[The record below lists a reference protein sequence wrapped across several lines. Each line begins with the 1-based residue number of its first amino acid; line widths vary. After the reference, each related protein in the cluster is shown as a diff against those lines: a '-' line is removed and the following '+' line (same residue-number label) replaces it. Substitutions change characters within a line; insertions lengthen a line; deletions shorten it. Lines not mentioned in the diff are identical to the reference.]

1 MIRLQNLTLQR
12 GPQRL
17 LEDAEL
23 TLHAGHKAG
32 LIGAN
37 GAGKS
42 SLFALLR
49 GELHPDSGDCFLP
62 ADWRIA
68 HMRQEVDTLERL
80 AVDYVL
86 DGDLRLRQ
94 VQSDLAAAEAAH
106 DGAAQARLHSELD
119 SADGYTADA
128 RARKLLAGLGFTNE
142 QMDRQVGDFSGG
154 WRMRLNLAQALMCPS
169 DLLLLDE
176 PTNHLDLDAIIWLE
190 DWLKSYPGTL
200 LLISHDRDFLDA
212 VVDHVA
218 HVDQRK
224 LTLYRG
230 GYSAFERARAERLA
244 QQQQAYEKQQAQR
257 AHMESYIARFKAQAT
272 KARQAQSRIKAL
284 ERMEELSAA
293 HVDSPFD
300 FVFRE
305 STKIS
310 SPLIDLSDARLGYG
324 DKTILEKVKLQL
336 TPGARIGLLG
346 PNGAGKSTLIKN
358 LAGELEPLAGRL
370 TRGENT
376 VVGYFA
382 QHQLD
387 SLDSKASPLLHLQ
400 RLAPGEREQTLRD
413 FLGGFDFRGA
423 RIDEPVLN
431 FSGGEKAR
439 LALALIA
446 WERPNL
452 LLLDEPT
459 NHLDLEMRLALTMAL
474 QEFSGAVLVV
484 SHDRHLLKS
493 TTDNFYLV
501 ADGKVEEFDGDL
513 EDYARWLVEYRQ
525 RNAPVSN
532 TPVNPD
538 KTDKKAQRQ
547 AAAALRQQLAPH
559 KREADK
565 LEAELGKLHEK
576 LAKVDASLGDSDIY
590 EPARKNELRDLLA
603 EQAKLKVREAELE
616 EAWMEALETLE
627 SMQASSSSASRTFNL
642 ICSPNR
648 PS

>member
-42 SLFALLR
+42 SLFALIR

-68 HMRQEVDTLERL
+68 HMRQEIETLERL

-86 DGDLRLRQ
+86 DGDLRLRE
-94 VQSDLAAAEAAH
+94 VQRDLAAAEAAH

-142 QMDRQVGDFSGG
+142 QMDRPVGDFSGG

-190 DWLKSYPGTL
+190 EWLKSYPGTL

-224 LTLYRG
+224 ITLYRG

-305 STKIS
+305 SQKIS

-324 DKTILEKVKLQL
+324 DKAVLEKVKLQL
-336 TPGARIGLLG
+336 IPGARIGLLG

-358 LAGELEPLAGRL
+358 LAGELEPLSGRL

-387 SLDSKASPLLHLQ
+387 SLDAKASPLLHLQ
-400 RLAPGEREQTLRD
+400 RLAPTEREQTLRD

-446 WERPNL
+446 WDRPNL

-513 EDYARWLVEYRQ
+513 EDYARWLVDYRQ
-525 RNAPVSN
+525 RNAPVNN

-576 LAKVDASLGDSDIY
+576 LAKIDASLGDSDIY
-590 EPARKNELRDLLA
+590 EPARKNDLRDLLA
-603 EQAKLKVREAELE
+603 EQARLKVREAELE
-616 EAWMEALETLE
+616 ESWMEALELLE
-627 SMQASSSSASRTFNL
+627 SMQAELEALS
-642 ICSPNR
+642 
-648 PS
+648 

>member
-49 GELHPDSGDCFLP
+49 GELHPDSGDCLLP

-94 VQSDLAAAEAAH
+94 VQRDLAAAEAAH
-106 DGAAQARLHSELD
+106 DGAAQARLHAELD

-324 DKTILEKVKLQL
+324 DKTVLEKVKLQL

-358 LAGELEPLAGRL
+358 LSGELEPLAGRL

-387 SLDSKASPLLHLQ
+387 SLDAKASPLLHLQ
-400 RLAPGEREQTLRD
+400 RLAPNEREQTLRD

-446 WERPNL
+446 WGRPNL

-493 TTDNFYLV
+493 TTDNFFLV

-513 EDYARWLVEYRQ
+513 EDYARWLVDYRQ
-525 RNAPVSN
+525 RNAPVST

-565 LEAELGKLHEK
+565 LEVELGKLHEK
-576 LAKVDASLGDSDIY
+576 LQKIETSLGDSGLY
-590 EPARKNELRDLLA
+590 EAARKDELRDLLA
-603 EQAKLKVREAELE
+603 EQARLKVREAELE
-616 EAWMEALETLE
+616 EAWMQALELLENLQAELEAL
-627 SMQASSSSASRTFNL
+627 S
-642 ICSPNR
+642 
-648 PS
+648 

>member
-42 SLFALLR
+42 SLFALIR

-68 HMRQEVDTLERL
+68 HMRQEIETLERL

-86 DGDLRLRQ
+86 DGDLRLRE
-94 VQSDLAAAEAAH
+94 VQRDLAAAEASH
-106 DGAAQARLHSELD
+106 DGAAQARLHAELD

-142 QMDRQVGDFSGG
+142 QMDRPVGDFSGG

-190 DWLKSYPGTL
+190 EWLKSYPGTL

-224 LTLYRG
+224 ITLYRG

-305 STKIS
+305 SQKIS

-324 DKTILEKVKLQL
+324 DKAVLEKVKLQL

-358 LAGELEPLAGRL
+358 LAGELSPLAGRL

-400 RLAPGEREQTLRD
+400 RLAPTEREQTLRD

-446 WERPNL
+446 WDRPNL

-513 EDYARWLVEYRQ
+513 EDYARWLVDYRQ

-565 LEAELGKLHEK
+565 LETELGKLHEK
-576 LAKVDASLGDSDIY
+576 LAKIDTSLGDSDIY
-590 EPARKNELRDLLA
+590 ELARKNDLRDLLA

-616 EAWMEALETLE
+616 EAWMEALELLE
-627 SMQASSSSASRTFNL
+627 SMQAELEALS
-642 ICSPNR
+642 
-648 PS
+648 

>member
-23 TLHAGHKAG
+23 TLHAGQKAG

-62 ADWRIA
+62 VDWRIA

-86 DGDLRLRQ
+86 DGDVRLRQ
-94 VQSDLAAAEAAH
+94 VQRDLAVAEAAH
-106 DGAAQARLHSELD
+106 DGAALARLHSELD

-200 LLISHDRDFLDA
+200 LLISHDRDFLDE

-224 LTLYRG
+224 LVLYRG

-300 FVFRE
+300 FTFRE
-305 STKIS
+305 SHKIS
-310 SPLIDLSDARLGYG
+310 SPLLDLSDARLGYG
-324 DKTILEKVKLQL
+324 EKTVLEKVKLQL

-358 LAGELEPLAGRL
+358 LAGDLSPLSGRL

-387 SLDSKASPLLHLQ
+387 SLDAKASPLLHLQ
-400 RLAPGEREQTLRD
+400 RLAPTEREQTLRD

-423 RIDEPVLN
+423 RLDEPVLN

-493 TTDNFYLV
+493 TTDNFFLV

-513 EDYARWLVEYRQ
+513 DDYARWLVEYRQ
-525 RNAPVSN
+525 RNAPVSS

-565 LEAELGKLHEK
+565 LEAELGKLHER
-576 LAKVDASLGDSDIY
+576 LAKIETSLGDSAIY
-590 EPARKNELRDLLA
+590 EAARKDELRDLLA
-603 EQAKLKVREAELE
+603 EQAKLKGRESELE
-616 EAWMEALETLE
+616 EAWMAALELLEGMQAELEAL
-627 SMQASSSSASRTFNL
+627 S
-642 ICSPNR
+642 
-648 PS
+648 

>member
-1 MIRLQNLTLQR
+1 MIRLTNLTLQR

-17 LEDAEL
+17 LDGAEM

-49 GELHPDSGDCFLP
+49 GELSPDGGDCRLP

-68 HMRQEVDTLERL
+68 HMRQEVDTLDRL

-86 DGDLRLRQ
+86 DGDHRLRQ
-94 VQSDLAAAEAAH
+94 VQAALEVAEQAQ
-106 DGAAQARLHSELD
+106 DGSALARLHSELE

-128 RARKLLAGLGFTNE
+128 RARKLLAGLGFSNE
-142 QMDRQVGDFSGG
+142 QMERRVGDFSGG

-176 PTNHLDLDAIIWLE
+176 PTNHLDLDAILWLE
-190 DWLKSYPGTL
+190 DWLKGYPGTL

-212 VVDHVA
+212 VVDHVV
-218 HVDQRK
+218 HVEQCK
-224 LTLYRG
+224 LNLYRG
-230 GYSAFERARAERLA
+230 GYSAFERTRAERLA
-244 QQQQAYEKQQAQR
+244 QQQQAFEKQQARR
-257 AHMESYIARFKAQAT
+257 AHMEKYIARFRAQAT

-300 FVFRE
+300 FSFRE
-305 STKIS
+305 SEKIS
-310 SPLIDLSDARLGYG
+310 SPLLDLSEGQLGYS
-324 DKTILEKVKLQL
+324 DKVILEKVKLQL
-336 TPGARIGLLG
+336 VPGARIGLLG

-358 LAGELEPLAGRL
+358 LVGELTPLGGRL
-370 TRGENT
+370 VRGENLA
-376 VVGYFA
+376 VGYFA

-387 SLDSKASPLLHLQ
+387 SLDDKASPLLHLQ

-413 FLGGFDFRGA
+413 FLGGFDFHGNRV
-423 RIDEPVLN
+423 DEPVVN

-474 QEFSGAVLVV
+474 QEFAGAVVVV

-493 TTDNFYLV
+493 TTDDFLLV
-501 ADGKVEEFDGDL
+501 AEGKVQAFDGDL
-513 EDYARWLVEYRQ
+513 DDYSRWLVDYRQ
-525 RNAPVSN
+525 RHAPVS
-532 TPVNPD
+532 TTAGNPD

-547 AAAALRQQLAPH
+547 AAATLRQQLAPH
-559 KREADK
+559 KRAAEK
-565 LEAELGKLHEK
+565 LENELGQVHGQ
-576 LAKVDASLGDSDIY
+576 LAEIETALGDSGLYD
-590 EPARKNELRDLLA
+590 ASRKEQLRELLA
-603 EQAKLKVREAELE
+603 RQGTLKQREGELE

-627 SMQASSSSASRTFNL
+627 TLQAELEALS
-642 ICSPNR
+642 
-648 PS
+648 

>member
-12 GPQRL
+12 GPLRL
-17 LEDAEL
+17 LDGAEL

-49 GELHPDSGDCFLP
+49 GELGPDGGDCNLP
-62 ADWRIA
+62 PDWRIA
-68 HMRQEVDTLERL
+68 HMQQEVDDLERL

-86 DGDLRLRQ
+86 DGDIHLRQ
-94 VQSDLAAAEAAH
+94 VQRDLLAAETAH
-106 DGAAQARLHSELD
+106 DGTAIARLHSELD
-119 SADGYTADA
+119 NADGYTADA
-128 RARKLLAGLGFTNE
+128 RARKLLAGLGFMSE
-142 QMDRQVGDFSGG
+142 QMDKRVGDFSGG

-176 PTNHLDLDAIIWLE
+176 PTNHLDLDAILWLE
-190 DWLKSYPGTL
+190 EWLKSYPGTL

-218 HVDQRK
+218 HIEQQK
-224 LTLYRG
+224 ITLYRG

-257 AHMESYIARFKAQAT
+257 EHMEKYIVRFKAQAT

-284 ERMEELSAA
+284 ERLEELAPA

-305 STKIS
+305 ADKIS
-310 SPLIDLSDARLGYG
+310 STLLDLSDAQLGYG
-324 DKTILEKVKLQL
+324 DRAVLQQVKLQL

-346 PNGAGKSTLIKN
+346 PNGAGKSTLIKT
-358 LAGELEPLAGRL
+358 LSGELAPLSGRI
-370 TRGENT
+370 TRGENLSI
-376 VVGYFA
+376 GYFA

-387 SLDSKASPLLHLQ
+387 SLDAKASPLLHLQ
-400 RLAPGEREQTLRD
+400 RIAPSEREQTLRD
-413 FLGGFDFRGA
+413 FLGGFDFRGP
-423 RIDEPVLN
+423 RCDEAVQN

-446 WERPNL
+446 WQKPNL

-474 QEFSGAVLVV
+474 QEFAGAVLVV

-493 TTDNFYLV
+493 TTDEFLLV
-501 ADGKVEEFDGDL
+501 ADGRIQPFDGDL
-513 EDYARWLVEYRQ
+513 DDYARWLVDFRARQ
-525 RNAPVSN
+525 LPQTVAAPVG
-532 TPVNPD
+532 D
-538 KTDKKAQRQ
+538 KTDKRAQRQ

-559 KREADK
+559 KREAEK
-565 LEAELGKLHEK
+565 LEKELGKLQEK
-576 LAKVDASLGDSDIY
+576 LTAVEDKLGDSGLY
-590 EPARKNELRDLLA
+590 EAARKDELRGLLA
-603 EQAKLKVREAELE
+603 EQAALKVREAELE
-616 EAWMEALETLE
+616 ETWLEALEILE
-627 SMQASSSSASRTFNL
+627 ALQQQLEESE
-642 ICSPNR
+642 
-648 PS
+648 

>member
-1 MIRLQNLTLQR
+1 MIRLLNLTLQR

-17 LEDAEL
+17 LEDAEM
-23 TLHAGHKAG
+23 TLHPGHKAG

-42 SLFALLR
+42 SLFALFR
-49 GELHPDSGDCFLP
+49 GELSADAGDCLIP
-62 ADWRIA
+62 ADWRVA
-68 HMRQEVDTLERL
+68 HMRQEIDAVERQ

-86 DGDLRLRQ
+86 DGDLHLRR
-94 VQSDLAAAEAAH
+94 VQADLAVAEAAH
-106 DGAAQARLHSELD
+106 DGAAVARLHTELD
-119 SADGYTADA
+119 TLDGYSADA
-128 RARKLLAGLGFTNE
+128 RARKLLAGLGFDSA
-142 QMDRQVGDFSGG
+142 QMDRRVGDFSGG

-176 PTNHLDLDAIIWLE
+176 PTNHLDLDAILWLE
-190 DWLKSYPGTL
+190 SWLKGYPGTL

-218 HVDQRK
+218 HLDQQK

-230 GYSAFERARAERLA
+230 GYSAFERTRAERLS
-244 QQQQAYEKQQAQR
+244 QQQQAYEKQQVQR
-257 AHMESYIARFKAQAT
+257 AHMEKYIARFKAQAT

-300 FVFRE
+300 FSFRE
-305 STKIS
+305 ADKIS
-310 SPLIDLSDARLGYG
+310 SPLLDLSEGRLGYG
-324 DKTILEKVKLQL
+324 DKVVLEKVKLNL
-336 TPGARIGLLG
+336 APGARIGLLG

-358 LAGELEPLAGRL
+358 LSNDLQPISGRL
-370 TRGENT
+370 QRGDNL

-387 SLDSKASPLLHLQ
+387 ALDDKASPLLHFQ

-413 FLGGFDFRGA
+413 FLGGFDFRGP
-423 RIDEPVLN
+423 RCDEPVLN

-446 WERPNL
+446 WGKPNL

-474 QEFSGAVLVV
+474 QEFSGAVVVV

-493 TTDNFYLV
+493 TTDEFLLV
-501 ADGKVEEFDGDL
+501 ADGQVQPFDGDL
-513 EDYARWLVEYRQ
+513 EDYARWLVDYRTRQ
-525 RNAPVSN
+525 APSSSGEIA
-532 TPVNPD
+532 PD
-538 KTDKKAQRQ
+538 KADKRVQRQ

-559 KREADK
+559 KRDADK
-565 LEAELGKLHEK
+565 LEKELEQLHVK
-576 LAKVDASLGDSDIY
+576 LAAVEARLGDGDIY
-590 EPARKNELRDLLA
+590 ETTQKDQLREALS
-603 EQAKLKVREAELE
+603 EQATLKIREADLE
-616 EAWMEALETLE
+616 ERWMLALETLE
-627 SMQASSSSASRTFNL
+627 ALQAELEAAS
-642 ICSPNR
+642 
-648 PS
+648 

>member
-17 LEDAEL
+17 LEDAEM
-23 TLHAGHKAG
+23 TLHPGHKAG

-42 SLFALLR
+42 SLFALFR
-49 GELHPDSGDCFLP
+49 GELSADAGDCLIP
-62 ADWRIA
+62 ADWRVA
-68 HMRQEVDTLERL
+68 HMRQEIDAVERQ

-86 DGDLRLRQ
+86 DGDVKLRR
-94 VQSDLAAAEAAH
+94 VQAELAVAEAAH
-106 DGAAQARLHSELD
+106 DGAAVARLHTELD
-119 SADGYTADA
+119 TLDGYSADA
-128 RARKLLAGLGFTNE
+128 RARKLLAGLGFDSA
-142 QMDRQVGDFSGG
+142 QMDRRVGDFSGG

-176 PTNHLDLDAIIWLE
+176 PTNHLDLDAILWLE
-190 DWLKSYPGTL
+190 GWLKGYPGTL

-218 HVDQRK
+218 HLDQQK

-230 GYSAFERARAERLA
+230 GYSAFERTRAERLA

-257 AHMESYIARFKAQAT
+257 AHMEKYIARFKAQAT

-300 FVFRE
+300 FSFRE
-305 STKIS
+305 ADKIS
-310 SPLIDLSDARLGYG
+310 SPLLSLSEGRLGYG
-324 DKTILEKVKLQL
+324 DKVVLEKVKLSL
-336 TPGARIGLLG
+336 APGARIGLLG

-358 LAGELEPLAGRL
+358 LSNELQPISGHLQ
-370 TRGENT
+370 RGENL

-387 SLDSKASPLLHLQ
+387 ALDDKASPLLHFQ
-400 RLAPGEREQTLRD
+400 RLAPTEREQTLRD
-413 FLGGFDFRGA
+413 FLGGFDFRGP
-423 RIDEPVLN
+423 RCDEPVVN

-446 WERPNL
+446 WGKPNL

-474 QEFSGAVLVV
+474 QEFSGAVVVV

-493 TTDNFYLV
+493 TTDEFLLV
-501 ADGKVEEFDGDL
+501 ADGQVQPFDGDL
-513 EDYARWLVEYRQ
+513 EDYARWLVDYRVRQ
-525 RNAPVSN
+525 APASSSES
-532 TPVNPD
+532 NPD
-538 KTDKKAQRQ
+538 KTDKRVQRQ

-565 LEAELGKLHEK
+565 LEKELGQLHEK
-576 LAKVDASLGDSDIY
+576 LAAVEARLGESDIY
-590 EPARKNELRDLLA
+590 EAARKDELRDALA
-603 EQAKLKVREAELE
+603 EQAKLKSREADLE
-616 EAWMEALETLE
+616 ERWLLALETLE
-627 SMQASSSSASRTFNL
+627 ALQAELEAAS
-642 ICSPNR
+642 
-648 PS
+648 

>member
-1 MIRLQNLTLQR
+1 MIRIQSLTLQR

-23 TLHAGHKAG
+23 TLHAGQKAG

-42 SLFALLR
+42 SLFALLL
-49 GELHPDSGDCFLP
+49 GELTPDSGDCLLP

-68 HMRQEVDTLERL
+68 HMRQEIDTLDRQ

-86 DGDLRLRQ
+86 DGDIRLRQ
-94 VQSDLAAAEAAH
+94 VQRDLALAEENQ
-106 DGAAQARLHSELD
+106 DGAAQARMHSELD

-142 QMDRQVGDFSGG
+142 QMERPVSDFSGG

-176 PTNHLDLDAIIWLE
+176 PTNHLDLDAILWLE

-218 HVDQRK
+218 HVEQK
-224 LTLYRG
+224 KITLYRG

-244 QQQQAYEKQQAQR
+244 QQQQAYDKQQAQR
-257 AHMESYIARFKAQAT
+257 AHMEKFIARFKAQAT
-272 KARQAQSRIKAL
+272 KAKQAQSRIKAL

-300 FVFRE
+300 FTFRE
-305 STKIS
+305 SSKIS
-310 SPLIDLSDARLGYG
+310 SPLLDLSDARLGYG
-324 DKTILEKVKLQL
+324 DVTILQKVKLQL

-358 LAGELEPLAGRL
+358 LAGELEPLSGRMV
-370 TRGENT
+370 RGENT

-400 RLAPGEREQTLRD
+400 RIAPTEREQTLRD

-423 RIDEPVLN
+423 RLDEPVLN

-446 WERPNL
+446 WDKPNL

-493 TTDNFYLV
+493 TTDDFLLV
-501 ADGKVEEFDGDL
+501 ADGVVQEFDGDL
-513 EDYARWLVEYRQ
+513 DDYARWLVDYRL
-525 RNAPVSN
+525 RNAPTSN
-532 TPVNPD
+532 TPVNVD

-547 AAAALRQQLAPH
+547 QAAALRQQLAPH

-565 LEAELGKLHEK
+565 LEKDLGALHEK
-576 LAKVDASLGDSDIY
+576 LSKIETVLGDSAIY
-590 EPARKNELRDLLA
+590 EAPSKDKLRDTLA
-603 EQAKLKVREAELE
+603 EQARLKVREGELE
-616 EAWMEALETLE
+616 DAWMTALELLE
-627 SMQASSSSASRTFNL
+627 SMQAELEALS
-642 ICSPNR
+642 
-648 PS
+648 

>member
-23 TLHAGHKAG
+23 TLHAGQKAG

-94 VQSDLAAAEAAH
+94 VQRDLAVAEAAH

-190 DWLKSYPGTL
+190 EWLKSYPGTL
-200 LLISHDRDFLDA
+200 MLISHDRDFLDA

-224 LTLYRG
+224 ITLYRG

-244 QQQQAYEKQQAQR
+244 QQQQAYEKQQVQR

-284 ERMEELSAA
+284 ERMEELTAA

-305 STKIS
+305 SQKIS

-324 DKTILEKVKLQL
+324 DKAVLEKVKLQL

-358 LAGELEPLAGRL
+358 LAGELSPLAGRL

-400 RLAPGEREQTLRD
+400 RLAPIEREQTLRD

-446 WERPNL
+446 WDRPNL

-513 EDYARWLVEYRQ
+513 EDYTRWLVEYRQ

-576 LAKVDASLGDSDIY
+576 LAKIDASLGDSDIY
-590 EPARKNELRDLLA
+590 EQARKNELRDLLA
-603 EQAKLKVREAELE
+603 EQAKLKVREAQLE
-616 EAWMEALETLE
+616 DAWMEALEMLE
-627 SMQASSSSASRTFNL
+627 GMQAELEALS
-642 ICSPNR
+642 
-648 PS
+648 

>member
-42 SLFALLR
+42 SLFALIR

-68 HMRQEVDTLERL
+68 HMRQEIETLERL

-86 DGDLRLRQ
+86 DGDLRLRE
-94 VQSDLAAAEAAH
+94 VQRDLAAAEAAH

-190 DWLKSYPGTL
+190 EWLKSYPGTL
-200 LLISHDRDFLDA
+200 LLISHDRDFLDE

-224 LTLYRG
+224 ITLYRG

-305 STKIS
+305 SSKIS
-310 SPLIDLSDARLGYG
+310 SPLIDLSDASLGYG

-358 LAGELEPLAGRL
+358 LAGELSPIAGRL

-387 SLDSKASPLLHLQ
+387 SLDSKASPLLHMQ
-400 RLAPGEREQTLRD
+400 RLAPTEREQTLRD

-576 LAKVDASLGDSDIY
+576 LARVDASLGDSDIY

-603 EQAKLKVREAELE
+603 EQAKLKVREGELE
-616 EAWMEALETLE
+616 EAWMEALEVLE
-627 SMQASSSSASRTFNL
+627 SMQAELEALS
-642 ICSPNR
+642 
-648 PS
+648 

>member
-1 MIRLQNLTLQR
+1 MIRLSNLTLQR

-17 LEDAEL
+17 LEGAEL
-23 TLHAGHKAG
+23 TLHPGQKAG

-49 GELHPDSGDCFLP
+49 GELTPDAGNCQLP
-62 ADWRIA
+62 GDWRIA

-86 DGDLRLRQ
+86 DGDERLRTIQ
-94 VQSDLAAAEAAH
+94 RDLEAAESAH
-106 DGAAQARLHSELD
+106 DGTAVARLHIELD

-128 RARKLLAGLGFTNE
+128 RARKLLAGLGFSNE
-142 QMDRQVGDFSGG
+142 QMERRVGDFSGG

-176 PTNHLDLDAIIWLE
+176 PTNHLDLDAILWLE
-190 DWLKSYPGTL
+190 DWLKGYPGTL

-218 HVDQRK
+218 HVEQCK

-257 AHMESYIARFKAQAT
+257 AHMEKYIARFKAQAT

-300 FVFRE
+300 FTFRE
-305 STKIS
+305 SEKIS
-310 SPLIDLSDARLGYG
+310 SPLLDLSEARLGYG

-336 TPGARIGLLG
+336 APGARIGLLG

-370 TRGENT
+370 VRGENL

-400 RLAPGEREQTLRD
+400 RLAPTEREQTLRD
-413 FLGGFDFRGA
+413 FLGGFDFRGG
-423 RIDEPVLN
+423 RLDEPVLN

-493 TTDNFYLV
+493 TTDEFLLV
-501 ADGKVEEFDGDL
+501 ADGKVDTFDGDL
-513 EDYARWLVEYRQ
+513 DDYTRWLAEYRQ
-525 RNAPVSN
+525 RNAPVSSAPAN
-532 TPVNPD
+532 AD

-559 KREADK
+559 KREAEK
-565 LEAELGKLHEK
+565 LERELGTVHEQ
-576 LAKVDASLGDSDIY
+576 LAKVEASLGDSALY
-590 EPARKNELRDLLA
+590 EAARKDELRELLA
-603 EQAKLKVREAELE
+603 RQGQLKGREAELE
-616 EAWMEALETLE
+616 EAWMEALEVLE
-627 SMQASSSSASRTFNL
+627 TMQAELEALS
-642 ICSPNR
+642 
-648 PS
+648 

>member
-1 MIRLQNLTLQR
+1 MIRLQSLTLQR

-49 GELHPDSGDCFLP
+49 GELTPDAGDCLLP

-80 AVDYVL
+80 GVDYVL
-86 DGDLRLRQ
+86 DGDVRLRE
-94 VQSDLAAAEAAH
+94 VQRLLAEAEAAQ

-142 QMDRQVGDFSGG
+142 QMEREVGSFSGG

-176 PTNHLDLDAIIWLE
+176 PTNHLDLDAILWLE

-212 VVDHVA
+212 VVDHIA
-218 HVDQRK
+218 HVEQRRI
-224 LTLYRG
+224 TLYRG

-244 QQQQAYEKQQAQR
+244 QQQQAYEKQQVQR
-257 AHMESYIARFKAQAT
+257 AHMEKYIARFKAQAT

-293 HVDSPFD
+293 HVDSPFN

-305 STKIS
+305 SDKIS
-310 SPLIDLSDARLGYG
+310 SPLLDLSEARLGYG
-324 DKTILEKVKLQL
+324 DKTVLEKVKLQL

-358 LAGELEPLAGRL
+358 LAGELSPQSGRL
-370 TRGENT
+370 VRGENLT
-376 VVGYFA
+376 VGYFA

-387 SLDSKASPLLHLQ
+387 SLDAKATPLLHLQ
-400 RLAPGEREQTLRD
+400 RLAPTEREQTLRD

-423 RIDEPVLN
+423 RLDEPVLN

-446 WERPNL
+446 WEKPNL

-474 QEFSGAVLVV
+474 QEFGGAVLVV

-493 TTDNFYLV
+493 TTDDFLLV
-501 ADGKVEEFDGDL
+501 ADGRVQEFDGDL
-513 EDYARWLVEYRQ
+513 DDYTRWLADYRL

-532 TPVNPD
+532 TSVNAD

-547 AAAALRQQLAPH
+547 QAAALRQQLAPH

-565 LEAELGKLHEK
+565 LERDLGTLHEK
-576 LAKVDASLGDSDIY
+576 LAKVEEALADSANYDAANKD
-590 EPARKNELRDLLA
+590 KLRDLLA
-603 EQAKLKVREAELE
+603 EQAKLKVRESELE
-616 EAWMEALETLE
+616 DAWMQALELLE
-627 SMQASSSSASRTFNL
+627 SMQAELEALS
-642 ICSPNR
+642 
-648 PS
+648 

>member
-1 MIRLQNLTLQR
+1 MIRLSNLTLQR

-17 LEDAEL
+17 LDGAEM
-23 TLHAGHKAG
+23 TLHTGHKAG

-49 GELHPDSGDCFLP
+49 GELSPDGGDCHLP

-68 HMRQEVDTLERL
+68 HMRQEVDTLDRV

-86 DGDLRLRQ
+86 DGDVRLRR
-94 VQSDLAAAEAAH
+94 VQAALAEAEQAH
-106 DGAAQARLHSELD
+106 DGTALARLHSELD

-142 QMDRQVGDFSGG
+142 QMDRRVGDFSGG

-176 PTNHLDLDAIIWLE
+176 PTNHLDLDAILWLE
-190 DWLKSYPGTL
+190 DWLKGYPGTL

-212 VVDHVA
+212 VVDHVL
-218 HVDQRK
+218 HVEQRK
-224 LTLYRG
+224 LNLYKG
-230 GYSAFERARAERLA
+230 GYSAFERTRAERLA

-257 AHMESYIARFKAQAT
+257 AHMEKYIARFKAQAT

-305 STKIS
+305 SQKIS
-310 SPLIDLSDARLGYG
+310 SPLLSLSEGRLGYG
-324 DKTILEKVKLQL
+324 DKAILEKVKLQL
-336 TPGARIGLLG
+336 VPGARIGLLG

-358 LAGELEPLAGRL
+358 LAGELEPLSGRL
-370 TRGENT
+370 VRGENLA
-376 VVGYFA
+376 VGYFA

-387 SLDSKASPLLHLQ
+387 SLDDKASPLLHLQ
-400 RLAPGEREQTLRD
+400 RIAPTEREQTLRD
-413 FLGGFDFRGA
+413 FLGGFDFHGDRV
-423 RIDEPVLN
+423 DEPVVN

-439 LALALIA
+439 LALSLIA

-474 QEFSGAVLVV
+474 QEFAGAVVVV

-493 TTDNFYLV
+493 TTDDFLLV
-501 ADGKVEEFDGDL
+501 ADGKVEPFDGDL
-513 EDYARWLVEYRQ
+513 DDYSRWLVDYRQ
-525 RNAPVSN
+525 RNAPVSSAV
-532 TPVNPD
+532 TNPD
-538 KTDKKAQRQ
+538 KTDKKAMRQ

-559 KREADK
+559 KKTADT
-565 LEAELGKLHEK
+565 LEAELNQVHAQ
-576 LAKVDASLGDSDIY
+576 LAEIETALGDGGLY
-590 EPARKNELRDLLA
+590 EAARKDELRELLA
-603 EQAKLKVREAELE
+603 RQTALKQREGDLE
-616 EAWMEALETLE
+616 DAWMQALETLE
-627 SMQASSSSASRTFNL
+627 TMQAELEALS
-642 ICSPNR
+642 
-648 PS
+648 

>member
-68 HMRQEVDTLERL
+68 HMRQEVDTLDRL

-86 DGDLRLRQ
+86 DGDLRLRE
-94 VQSDLAAAEAAH
+94 VQRDLAAAETAH
-106 DGAAQARLHSELD
+106 DGAAQARLHAELD

-142 QMDRQVGDFSGG
+142 QTDRRVGDFSGG

-190 DWLKSYPGTL
+190 EWLKSYPGTL

-224 LTLYRG
+224 ITLYRG
-230 GYSAFERARAERLA
+230 GYTAFERARAERLA

-358 LAGELEPLAGRL
+358 LAGELSPLAGRL

-387 SLDSKASPLLHLQ
+387 SLDAKASPLLHLQ
-400 RLAPGEREQTLRD
+400 RLAPTEREQTLRD

-493 TTDNFYLV
+493 TTDNFFLV

-525 RNAPVSN
+525 RNAPVST

-603 EQAKLKVREAELE
+603 EQARLKVREAELE
-616 EAWMEALETLE
+616 EAWMEALELLE
-627 SMQASSSSASRTFNL
+627 SMQAELEALS
-642 ICSPNR
+642 
-648 PS
+648 

>member
-1 MIRLQNLTLQR
+1 MARQFIYHMSGLNKSYGAKKILENVNLSFYPDAKIGIL
-12 GPQRL
+12 GP
-17 LEDAEL
+17 
-23 TLHAGHKAG
+23 
-32 LIGAN
+32 N

-42 SLFALLR
+42 TVLRIIAGQDKEYTGEAWLADGATVGYLEQEPHLDPNKTAFENVMEGVADKQAVLDRYNELMMNYSDETADEGAKLQDIIDSQNLWDLEQQVEMAMEALRCPPKDADVTVLSG
-49 GELHPDSGDCFLP
+49 GERR
-62 ADWRIA
+62 RIA
-68 HMRQEVDTLERL
+68 LCRL
-80 AVDYVL
+80 
-86 DGDLRLRQ
+86 
-94 VQSDLAAAEAAH
+94 
-106 DGAAQARLHSELD
+106 
-119 SADGYTADA
+119 
-128 RARKLLAGLGFTNE
+128 LLS
-142 QMDRQVGDFSGG
+142 Q
-154 WRMRLNLAQALMCPS
+154 P

-176 PTNHLDLDAIIWLE
+176 PTNHLDLDAILWLE
-190 DWLKSYPGTL
+190 DWLKGYPGTL

-218 HVDQRK
+218 HVEQCK

-257 AHMESYIARFKAQAT
+257 AHMEKYIARFKAQAT

-300 FVFRE
+300 FTFRE
-305 STKIS
+305 SEKIS
-310 SPLIDLSDARLGYG
+310 SPLLDLSEARLGYG

-336 TPGARIGLLG
+336 APGARIGLLG

-370 TRGENT
+370 VRGENL

-400 RLAPGEREQTLRD
+400 RLAPTEREQTLRD
-413 FLGGFDFRGA
+413 FLGGFDFRGG
-423 RIDEPVLN
+423 RLDEPVLN

-493 TTDNFYLV
+493 TTDEFLLV
-501 ADGKVEEFDGDL
+501 ADGKVDTFDGDL
-513 EDYARWLVEYRQ
+513 DDYTRWLAEYRQ
-525 RNAPVSN
+525 RNAPVSSAPAN
-532 TPVNPD
+532 AD

-559 KREADK
+559 KREAEK
-565 LEAELGKLHEK
+565 LERELGTVHEQ
-576 LAKVDASLGDSDIY
+576 LAKVEASLGDSALY
-590 EPARKNELRDLLA
+590 EAARKDELRELLA
-603 EQAKLKVREAELE
+603 RQGQLKGREAELE
-616 EAWMEALETLE
+616 EAWMEALEVLE
-627 SMQASSSSASRTFNL
+627 TMQAELEALS
-642 ICSPNR
+642 
-648 PS
+648 

>member
-68 HMRQEVDTLERL
+68 HKRQEIETLERI

-86 DGDLRLRQ
+86 DGDLRLRE
-94 VQSDLAAAEAAH
+94 VQRDLAAAEAAH

-190 DWLKSYPGTL
+190 EWLKSYPGTL

-224 LTLYRG
+224 ITLYRG
-230 GYSAFERARAERLA
+230 GYTAFERARAERLA

-324 DKTILEKVKLQL
+324 EKTVLEKVKLQL

-387 SLDSKASPLLHLQ
+387 SLDAKASPLLHLQ
-400 RLAPGEREQTLRD
+400 RLAPTEREQTLRD

-446 WERPNL
+446 WDRPNL

-513 EDYARWLVEYRQ
+513 DDYTRWLVDYRQ

-576 LAKVDASLGDSDIY
+576 LAKIDVSLGDSDIY
-590 EPARKNELRDLLA
+590 EPARKNDLRDLLA

-616 EAWMEALETLE
+616 ESWMEALELLE
-627 SMQASSSSASRTFNL
+627 SMQAELEALS
-642 ICSPNR
+642 
-648 PS
+648 

>member
-1 MIRLQNLTLQR
+1 MIRIQNLTLQR

-42 SLFALLR
+42 TLFALLR
-49 GELHPDSGDCFLP
+49 GELTPDGGSCDLP

-68 HMRQEVDTLERL
+68 HMRQEIETLDRI

-86 DGDLRLRQ
+86 DGDLYLRQ
-94 VQSDLAAAEAAH
+94 VQRDLLAAESAH
-106 DGAAQARLHSELD
+106 DGSALARLHAELD

-128 RARKLLAGLGFTNE
+128 RARKLLAGLGFSNE
-142 QMDRQVGDFSGG
+142 QMDRRVGDFSGG

-176 PTNHLDLDAIIWLE
+176 PTNHLDLDAILWLE
-190 DWLKSYPGTL
+190 DWLKNYPGTL

-212 VVDHVA
+212 VVDHIA
-218 HVDQRK
+218 HIEQCKMTV
-224 LTLYRG
+224 YRG

-244 QQQQAYEKQQAQR
+244 QQQQAYDKQQAQR
-257 AHMESYIARFKAQAT
+257 AHMEKYIARFKAQAT

-305 STKIS
+305 SQKIS
-310 SPLIDLSDARLGYG
+310 SPLLDLSEGRLGYG

-358 LAGELEPLAGRL
+358 LAGELEPLSGRL
-370 TRGENT
+370 VRGENLT
-376 VVGYFA
+376 VGYFA

-400 RLAPGEREQTLRD
+400 RLAPSEREQTLRD
-413 FLGGFDFRGA
+413 FLGGFDFRGP
-423 RIDEPVLN
+423 RTDEPVLN

-493 TTDNFYLV
+493 TTDDFLLV
-501 ADGKVEEFDGDL
+501 ADGKVEPFDGDL
-513 EDYARWLVEYRQ
+513 DDYARWLVDYRQ
-525 RNAPVSN
+525 RNAPASN
-532 TPVNPD
+532 APVNAD

-559 KREADK
+559 KRQADK
-565 LEAELGKLHEK
+565 LEQELGTVHEQ
-576 LAKVDASLGDSDIY
+576 LAKVDARLGDAEVY
-590 EPARKNELRDLLA
+590 EAAQKDELRELLA
-603 EQAKLKVREAELE
+603 RQAKLKVREGELE
-616 EAWMEALETLE
+616 ETWMEALELLE
-627 SMQASSSSASRTFNL
+627 SMQAQLEALS
-642 ICSPNR
+642 
-648 PS
+648 

>member
-1 MIRLQNLTLQR
+1 M
-12 GPQRL
+12 
-17 LEDAEL
+17 
-23 TLHAGHKAG
+23 TLHAGQKAG

-49 GELHPDSGDCFLP
+49 GELTPDSGDCQLP

-68 HMRQEVDTLERL
+68 HMRQEVDTLDRL

-86 DGDLRLRQ
+86 DGDARLRK
-94 VQSDLAAAEAAH
+94 VQADLAAAEAAH
-106 DGAAQARLHSELD
+106 DGTALARLHIELD

-142 QMDRQVGDFSGG
+142 QMDRRVGDFSGG

-176 PTNHLDLDAIIWLE
+176 PTNHLDLDAILWLE
-190 DWLKSYPGTL
+190 DWLKGYPGTL

-218 HVDQRK
+218 HVEQCK

-230 GYSAFERARAERLA
+230 GYTAFERTRAERLA

-257 AHMESYIARFKAQAT
+257 AHMEKYIARFKAQAT

-300 FVFRE
+300 FTFRE
-305 STKIS
+305 SEKIS
-310 SPLIDLSDARLGYG
+310 SPLLDLSEGRLGYG

-358 LAGELEPLAGRL
+358 LAGELEPLSGRL
-370 TRGENT
+370 VRGENLS
-376 VVGYFA
+376 VGYFA

-387 SLDSKASPLLHLQ
+387 SLDNKASPLLHLQ
-400 RLAPGEREQTLRD
+400 RLAPTEREQTLRD
-413 FLGGFDFRGA
+413 FLGGFDFRGG

-493 TTDNFYLV
+493 TTDDFLLV
-501 ADGKVEEFDGDL
+501 ADGKVETFDGDL
-513 EDYARWLVEYRQ
+513 DDYTRWLVEYRQ
-525 RNAPVSN
+525 RNAPVS
-532 TPVNPD
+532 TAPVNAD

-565 LEAELGKLHEK
+565 LERELGTLHEQ
-576 LAKVDASLGDSDIY
+576 LAKVDASLGDSALY
-590 EPARKNELRDLLA
+590 EAARKDELRDLLA
-603 EQAKLKVREAELE
+603 QQAKLKVREAELE
-616 EAWMEALETLE
+616 EAWMAALEQLETMQAELEAL
-627 SMQASSSSASRTFNL
+627 S
-642 ICSPNR
+642 
-648 PS
+648 

>member
-42 SLFALLR
+42 SLFALIR

-68 HMRQEVDTLERL
+68 HMRQEIETLERL

-86 DGDLRLRQ
+86 DGDLRLRE
-94 VQSDLAAAEAAH
+94 VQRDLAAAEAAH

-190 DWLKSYPGTL
+190 EWLKSYPGTL

-224 LTLYRG
+224 ITLYRG

-293 HVDSPFD
+293 HVDSPFN

-324 DKTILEKVKLQL
+324 DKAVLEKVKLQL

-358 LAGELEPLAGRL
+358 LSGELEPLAGRL

-387 SLDSKASPLLHLQ
+387 SLDAKASPLLHLQ
-400 RLAPGEREQTLRD
+400 RLAPTEREQTLRD

-446 WERPNL
+446 WDRPNL

-576 LAKVDASLGDSDIY
+576 LAKIDTSLGDSDIY
-590 EPARKNELRDLLA
+590 EPMRKNDLRDLLA

-616 EAWMEALETLE
+616 EAWMEALELLE
-627 SMQASSSSASRTFNL
+627 SMQAELEALS
-642 ICSPNR
+642 
-648 PS
+648 

>member
-23 TLHAGHKAG
+23 TLHAGQKAG

-49 GELHPDSGDCFLP
+49 GELAPDSGDCYLP

-68 HMRQEVDTLERL
+68 HMRQEVDTLERI

-86 DGDLRLRQ
+86 DGDVRLRE
-94 VQSDLAAAEAAH
+94 VQHALADAEARQ
-106 DGAAQARLHSELD
+106 DGAAQARLHAELD

-128 RARKLLAGLGFTNE
+128 RARKLLAGLGFSNE

-154 WRMRLNLAQALMCPS
+154 WRMRLSLAQALMCPS

-176 PTNHLDLDAIIWLE
+176 PTNHLDLDAILWLE
-190 DWLKSYPGTL
+190 DWLKGYPGTL
-200 LLISHDRDFLDA
+200 LLISHDRDFLDE

-218 HVDQRK
+218 HVEQQK

-257 AHMESYIARFKAQAT
+257 AHMEKYIARFKAQAT

-305 STKIS
+305 SVKIS
-310 SPLIDLSDARLGYG
+310 SPLLDLSEGRLGYG
-324 DKTILEKVKLQL
+324 DKAVLEKVKLQL
-336 TPGARIGLLG
+336 APGARIGLLG

-358 LAGELEPLAGRL
+358 LAGELTPIGGRL
-370 TRGENT
+370 VRGENL

-400 RLAPGEREQTLRD
+400 RLAPTEREQVVRD

-493 TTDNFYLV
+493 TTDDFLLV
-501 ADGKVEEFDGDL
+501 ADGKVETFDGDL
-513 EDYARWLVEYRQ
+513 DDYARWLVDYRQ
-525 RNAPVSN
+525 RHAPVSN

-559 KREADK
+559 KRQADK
-565 LEAELGKLHEK
+565 LERDLGEVHEK
-576 LAKVDASLGDSDIY
+576 LAKIEAALSDSALY
-590 EPARKNELRDLLA
+590 EAARKDELRDQLA
-603 EQAKLKVREAELE
+603 QQAKLKVREGELE
-616 EAWMEALETLE
+616 EQWMEALELLE
-627 SMQASSSSASRTFNL
+627 DMQAQLEAL
-642 ICSPNR
+642 G
-648 PS
+648 

>member
-49 GELHPDSGDCFLP
+49 GELHPDSGDCLLP

-86 DGDLRLRQ
+86 DGDLRLRE
-94 VQSDLAAAEAAH
+94 VQRDLAVAEEAH
-106 DGAAQARLHSELD
+106 DGVALARLHVELD

-142 QMDRQVGDFSGG
+142 QMDLQVGDFSGG

-190 DWLKSYPGTL
+190 DWLKSYAGTL
-200 LLISHDRDFLDA
+200 LLISHDRDFLDE

-224 LTLYRG
+224 ITLYRG
-230 GYSAFERARAERLA
+230 GYTAFERARAERLA

-310 SPLIDLSDARLGYG
+310 STLIDLSDANLGYG
-324 DKTILEKVKLQL
+324 DRAVLEKVKLQL

-358 LAGELEPLAGRL
+358 LAGELEPLSGRL

-387 SLDSKASPLLHLQ
+387 SLDAKASPLLHLQ
-400 RLAPGEREQTLRD
+400 RLAPTEREQALRD

-423 RIDEPVLN
+423 RLDEPVLN

-590 EPARKNELRDLLA
+590 GPARKNELRDLLA
-603 EQAKLKVREAELE
+603 EQAKLKVREGELE

-627 SMQASSSSASRTFNL
+627 SMQAELEALS
-642 ICSPNR
+642 
-648 PS
+648 

>member
-1 MIRLQNLTLQR
+1 MKLINSAAIMIRLQNLTLQR

-17 LEDAEL
+17 LEGAEL
-23 TLHAGHKAG
+23 TLHTGQKVG

-49 GELHPDSGDCFLP
+49 GELGPDAGDCFVP

-68 HMRQEVDTLERL
+68 HMRQEVDTLDRL

-86 DGDLRLRQ
+86 DGDVHLRR
-94 VQSDLAAAEAAH
+94 VQAELAAAEAGH
-106 DGAAQARLHSELD
+106 DGTAIARLHIELD

-128 RARKLLAGLGFTNE
+128 RARKLLAGLGFTSE
-142 QMDRQVGDFSGG
+142 QMDRRVGDFSGG

-169 DLLLLDE
+169 ELLLLDE
-176 PTNHLDLDAIIWLE
+176 PTNHLDLDAILWLE
-190 DWLKSYPGTL
+190 EWLKGYPGTL

-212 VVDHVA
+212 VVDNVA
-218 HVDQRK
+218 HLEQQK

-230 GYSAFERARAERLA
+230 GYSAFERTRAERLA

-257 AHMESYIARFKAQAT
+257 AHMEKYIARFKAQAT

-284 ERMEELSAA
+284 ERLEELAPA

-305 STKIS
+305 ADKIS
-310 SPLIDLSDARLGYG
+310 SPLLDVAEGQLGYG
-324 DKTILEKVKLQL
+324 DKVVLQQVKLQL
-336 TPGARIGLLG
+336 VPGARIGLLG
-346 PNGAGKSTLIKN
+346 PNGAGKSTLIKT
-358 LAGELEPLAGRL
+358 LSGELAPVAGRL
-370 TRGENT
+370 ARGENLAI
-376 VVGYFA
+376 GYFA

-387 SLDSKASPLLHLQ
+387 SLDPKASPLLHLQ
-400 RLAPGEREQTLRD
+400 RLAPTEREQTLRD
-413 FLGGFDFRGA
+413 FLGGFDFRGD
-423 RIDEPVLN
+423 RCDEPVLN

-446 WERPNL
+446 WQKPNL

-474 QEFSGAVLVV
+474 QEFAGAVLVV

-493 TTDNFYLV
+493 TTDEFLLV
-501 ADGKVEEFDGDL
+501 ADGRIQPFEGDL
-513 EDYARWLVEYRQ
+513 DDYARWLVDYRARQ
-525 RNAPVSN
+525 APAS
-532 TPVNPD
+532 TPAAGAGTG
-538 KTDKKAQRQ
+538 TDKRAQRQ

-559 KREADK
+559 KREAEK
-565 LEAELGKLHEK
+565 LEKELGTLHEK
-576 LAKVDASLGDSDIY
+576 LAAVESRLGDSGLY
-590 EPARKNELRDLLA
+590 EASRKDELRDLLA
-603 EQAKLKVREAELE
+603 EQARLKAREGELE
-616 EAWMEALETLE
+616 EKWLEALELLE
-627 SMQASSSSASRTFNL
+627 NLQSQLEASD
-642 ICSPNR
+642 
-648 PS
+648 

>member
-42 SLFALLR
+42 SLFALIR

-68 HMRQEVDTLERL
+68 HMRQEIETLERL

-86 DGDLRLRQ
+86 DGDLRLRE
-94 VQSDLAAAEAAH
+94 VQRDLAAAEAAH
-106 DGAAQARLHSELD
+106 DGAAQARLHAELD

-190 DWLKSYPGTL
+190 DWLKGYPGTL

-224 LTLYRG
+224 ITLYRG

-324 DKTILEKVKLQL
+324 DKTVLEKVKLQL

-358 LAGELEPLAGRL
+358 LSGELEPLAGRL

-400 RLAPGEREQTLRD
+400 RLAPTEREQTLRD

-446 WERPNL
+446 WGRPNL

-474 QEFSGAVLVV
+474 QEFTGAVLVV

-493 TTDNFYLV
+493 TTDNFFLV

-525 RNAPVSN
+525 RNAPVS
-532 TPVNPD
+532 TTVVNPD

-576 LAKVDASLGDSDIY
+576 LAKIETSLGDSDIY
-590 EPARKNELRDLLA
+590 EPARKNDLRDLLA
-603 EQAKLKVREAELE
+603 EQAKLKVRESELE
-616 EAWMEALETLE
+616 EAWMEALELLE
-627 SMQASSSSASRTFNL
+627 SLQAELEALS
-642 ICSPNR
+642 
-648 PS
+648 

>member
-1 MIRLQNLTLQR
+1 MIRLTNLTLQR

-17 LEDAEL
+17 LDGAEM

-49 GELHPDSGDCFLP
+49 GELSPDGGDCRLP

-68 HMRQEVDTLERL
+68 HMRQEVDTLDRL

-86 DGDLRLRQ
+86 DGDHRLRQ
-94 VQSDLAAAEAAH
+94 VQAGLLVAEQAQ
-106 DGAAQARLHSELD
+106 DGSALARLHSELE

-128 RARKLLAGLGFTNE
+128 RARKLLAGLGFSNE
-142 QMDRQVGDFSGG
+142 QMERRVGDFSGG

-176 PTNHLDLDAIIWLE
+176 PTNHLDLDAILWLE
-190 DWLKSYPGTL
+190 DWLKGYPGTL

-212 VVDHVA
+212 VVDHVV
-218 HVDQRK
+218 HVEQCK
-224 LTLYRG
+224 LNLYRG
-230 GYSAFERARAERLA
+230 GYSAFERTRAERLA
-244 QQQQAYEKQQAQR
+244 QQQQAFEKQQARR
-257 AHMESYIARFKAQAT
+257 AHMEKYIARFRAQAT

-300 FVFRE
+300 FSFRE
-305 STKIS
+305 SEKIS
-310 SPLIDLSDARLGYG
+310 SPLLDLSEGQLGYG
-324 DKTILEKVKLQL
+324 DKVILEKVKLQL
-336 TPGARIGLLG
+336 VPGARIGLLG

-358 LAGELEPLAGRL
+358 LVGELTPLGGRL
-370 TRGENT
+370 VRGENLA
-376 VVGYFA
+376 VGYFA

-387 SLDSKASPLLHLQ
+387 SLDDKASPLLHLQ

-413 FLGGFDFRGA
+413 FLGGFDFHGNRV
-423 RIDEPVLN
+423 DEPVVN

-474 QEFSGAVLVV
+474 QEFAGAVVVV

-493 TTDNFYLV
+493 TTDDFLLV
-501 ADGKVEEFDGDL
+501 ADGKVQAFDGDL
-513 EDYARWLVEYRQ
+513 DDYSRWLIDYRQ
-525 RNAPVSN
+525 RHAPVS
-532 TPVNPD
+532 TTAGNPD

-547 AAAALRQQLAPH
+547 AAATLRQQLAPH
-559 KREADK
+559 KRAAEK
-565 LEAELGKLHEK
+565 LENELGQVHGQ
-576 LAKVDASLGDSDIY
+576 LAEVETALGDSGLYD
-590 EPARKNELRDLLA
+590 ASRKEQLRELLA
-603 EQAKLKVREAELE
+603 RQSTLKQREGELE

-627 SMQASSSSASRTFNL
+627 TLQAELEALS
-642 ICSPNR
+642 
-648 PS
+648 

>member
-42 SLFALLR
+42 SLFALIR

-68 HMRQEVDTLERL
+68 HMRQEIETLERL

-86 DGDLRLRQ
+86 DGDLRLRE
-94 VQSDLAAAEAAH
+94 VQRDLVAAEAAH
-106 DGAAQARLHSELD
+106 DGAALARLHSELD

-190 DWLKSYPGTL
+190 EWLKSYPGTL

-224 LTLYRG
+224 ITLYRG
-230 GYSAFERARAERLA
+230 GYTAFERARAERLA

-387 SLDSKASPLLHLQ
+387 SLDAKASPLLHLQ
-400 RLAPGEREQTLRD
+400 RLAPSEREQTLRD

-493 TTDNFYLV
+493 TTDNFFLV

-616 EAWMEALETLE
+616 EAWMEALELLE
-627 SMQASSSSASRTFNL
+627 GMQAELEALS
-642 ICSPNR
+642 
-648 PS
+648 

>member
-42 SLFALLR
+42 SLFALIR

-68 HMRQEVDTLERL
+68 HMRQEIETLERL

-86 DGDLRLRQ
+86 DGDLRLRE
-94 VQSDLAAAEAAH
+94 VQRDLAAAEAAH

-142 QMDRQVGDFSGG
+142 QMDRPVGDFSGG

-190 DWLKSYPGTL
+190 EWLKSYPGTL

-224 LTLYRG
+224 ITLYRG

-305 STKIS
+305 SQKIS

-324 DKTILEKVKLQL
+324 DKAVLEKVKLQL

-358 LAGELEPLAGRL
+358 LAGELEPLSGRL

-400 RLAPGEREQTLRD
+400 RLAPTEREQTLRD

-446 WERPNL
+446 WDRPNL

-513 EDYARWLVEYRQ
+513 EDYARWLVDYRQ

-532 TPVNPD
+532 APVNPD

-576 LAKVDASLGDSDIY
+576 LAKIDTSLGDSDIY
-590 EPARKNELRDLLA
+590 EPARKNDLRDLLA

-616 EAWMEALETLE
+616 EAWMEALELLE
-627 SMQASSSSASRTFNL
+627 SMQAELEALS
-642 ICSPNR
+642 
-648 PS
+648 

>member
-23 TLHAGHKAG
+23 TLHPGYKAG

-49 GELHPDSGDCFLP
+49 GELIADGGDCLIP

-68 HMRQEVDTLERL
+68 HMRQEIDAVERQ

-86 DGDLRLRQ
+86 DGDVQLRKVQ
-94 VQSDLAAAEAAH
+94 VELATAEAAH
-106 DGAAQARLHSELD
+106 DGAAIARLHTELD
-119 SADGYTADA
+119 NLDGYTADV
-128 RARKLLAGLGFTNE
+128 RARKLLAGLGFDSA
-142 QMDRQVGDFSGG
+142 QMDRRVGDFSGG

-176 PTNHLDLDAIIWLE
+176 PTNHLDLDAILWLE
-190 DWLKSYPGTL
+190 SWLKGYPGTL

-218 HVDQRK
+218 HLDQQK

-230 GYSAFERARAERLA
+230 GYSAFERTRAERLA

-257 AHMESYIARFKAQAT
+257 AHMEKYIARFKAQAT

-300 FVFRE
+300 FSFRE
-305 STKIS
+305 ADKIS
-310 SPLIDLSDARLGYG
+310 SPLLDLSEGRLGYG
-324 DKTILEKVKLQL
+324 EKVVLEQVKLQL
-336 TPGARIGLLG
+336 TPGARLGLLG

-358 LAGELEPLAGRL
+358 LSNELQPISGRL
-370 TRGENT
+370 QRGENL

-387 SLDSKASPLLHLQ
+387 ALDDKASPLLHFQ
-400 RLAPGEREQTLRD
+400 RLAPTEREQTLRD
-413 FLGGFDFRGA
+413 FLGGFDFRGP
-423 RIDEPVLN
+423 RCDEPVLN

-446 WERPNL
+446 WGKPNL

-474 QEFSGAVLVV
+474 QEFSGAVVVV

-493 TTDNFYLV
+493 TTDEFLLV
-501 ADGKVEEFDGDL
+501 ADGRVQSFDGDL
-513 EDYARWLVEYRQ
+513 DDYARWLVDYRARQ
-525 RNAPVSN
+525 APVSSN
-532 TPVNPD
+532 DGDPD
-538 KTDKKAQRQ
+538 KTDKRAQRQ
-547 AAAALRQQLAPH
+547 AAATLRQQLAPH

-565 LEAELGKLHEK
+565 LEKELGQLQAK
-576 LAKVDASLGDSDIY
+576 LAAVETDLGDSALY
-590 EPARKNELRDLLA
+590 EASRKAELRDLLA
-603 EQAKLKVREAELE
+603 EQAKLKSREADLE
-616 EAWMEALETLE
+616 ERWLIALETLE
-627 SMQASSSSASRTFNL
+627 ALQAELEAAS
-642 ICSPNR
+642 
-648 PS
+648 

>member
-49 GELHPDSGDCFLP
+49 GELHPDSGDCSLP
-62 ADWRIA
+62 PDWRIA

-86 DGDLRLRQ
+86 DGDVRLRQ
-94 VQSDLAAAEAAH
+94 VQRDLAAAEAAH
-106 DGAAQARLHSELD
+106 DGAALARLHSELD
-119 SADGYTADA
+119 TADGYTADA

-190 DWLKSYPGTL
+190 GWLKSYPGTL

-224 LTLYRG
+224 LVLYRG
-230 GYSAFERARAERLA
+230 GYTAFERARAERLA

-324 DKTILEKVKLQL
+324 DKTVLEKVKLQL

-358 LAGELEPLAGRL
+358 LSGELQPLAGRL

-387 SLDSKASPLLHLQ
+387 SLDAKASPLLHLQ
-400 RLAPGEREQTLRD
+400 RLAPTEREQTLRD
-413 FLGGFDFRGA
+413 FLGGFDFRGG

-446 WERPNL
+446 WGRPNL

-493 TTDNFYLV
+493 TTDNFFLV

-513 EDYARWLVEYRQ
+513 EDYARWLVDYRQ
-525 RNAPVSN
+525 RNAPVSS

-576 LAKVDASLGDSDIY
+576 LQTIETSLGDSGLY
-590 EPARKNELRDLLA
+590 EATRKDELRDLLA
-603 EQAKLKVREAELE
+603 EQARLKVREAELE
-616 EAWMEALETLE
+616 EAWMQALELLETL
-627 SMQASSSSASRTFNL
+627 QAELEALS
-642 ICSPNR
+642 
-648 PS
+648 

>member
-17 LEDAEL
+17 LEGAEM

-49 GELHPDSGDCFLP
+49 GELGPDAGDCHLP
-62 ADWRIA
+62 PDWRIA
-68 HMRQEVDTLERL
+68 HMRQEVDDLERL

-86 DGDLRLRQ
+86 DGDIHLRQ
-94 VQSDLAAAEAAH
+94 VQRGLAAAEAAH
-106 DGAAQARLHSELD
+106 DGTAIARLHSELD
-119 SADGYTADA
+119 NADGYTADA
-128 RARKLLAGLGFTNE
+128 RARKLLAGLGFSNE
-142 QMDRQVGDFSGG
+142 QMDKRVGDFSGG

-176 PTNHLDLDAIIWLE
+176 PTNHLDLDAILWLE
-190 DWLKSYPGTL
+190 EWLKSYPGTL

-218 HVDQRK
+218 HLEQQK

-230 GYSAFERARAERLA
+230 GYSAFERTRAERLA

-257 AHMESYIARFKAQAT
+257 EHMEKYIARFKAQAT

-284 ERMEELSAA
+284 ERLEELAPA

-305 STKIS
+305 ADKIS
-310 SPLIDLSDARLGYG
+310 SPLLDMADVQLGYG
-324 DKTILEKVKLQL
+324 DKAVLQQVKLQL
-336 TPGARIGLLG
+336 VPGARIGLLG
-346 PNGAGKSTLIKN
+346 PNGAGKSTLIKT
-358 LAGELEPLAGRL
+358 LSGELTPLSGRL
-370 TRGENT
+370 ARGENLSI
-376 VVGYFA
+376 GYFA

-387 SLDSKASPLLHLQ
+387 SLDAKASPLLHLQ
-400 RLAPGEREQTLRD
+400 RIAPGEREQTLRD
-413 FLGGFDFRGA
+413 FLGGFDFRGP
-423 RIDEPVLN
+423 RCDEAVQN

-446 WERPNL
+446 WGKPNL

-474 QEFSGAVLVV
+474 QEFAGAVLVV

-493 TTDNFYLV
+493 TTDEFLLV
-501 ADGKVEEFDGDL
+501 ADGRVQPFDGDL
-513 EDYARWLVEYRQ
+513 EDYARWLVDFRARQ
-525 RNAPVSN
+525 QPQTTA
-532 TPVNPD
+532 TPAAD
-538 KTDKKAQRQ
+538 KTDKRAQRQ
-547 AAAALRQQLAPH
+547 VAAALRQQLAPH

-565 LEAELGKLHEK
+565 LERELGKLHEQ
-576 LAKVDASLGDSDIY
+576 LAKVEQRLGDSDIY
-590 EPARKNELRDLLA
+590 EAARKDELRDLLA
-603 EQAKLKVREAELE
+603 EQARLKSREAELE
-616 EAWMEALETLE
+616 ESWMAALEQLEALEQQLA
-627 SMQASSSSASRTFNL
+627 QAD
-642 ICSPNR
+642 
-648 PS
+648 

>member
-42 SLFALLR
+42 SLFALIR
-49 GELHPDSGDCFLP
+49 GELHPDSGDCYLP

-68 HMRQEVDTLERL
+68 HMRQEIETLERL

-86 DGDLRLRQ
+86 DGDLRLRE
-94 VQSDLAAAEAAH
+94 VQRDLAAAEAAH
-106 DGAAQARLHSELD
+106 DGAAQARLHAELD

-190 DWLKSYPGTL
+190 EWLKSYPGTL
-200 LLISHDRDFLDA
+200 LLISHDRDFLDE

-224 LTLYRG
+224 ITLYRG
-230 GYSAFERARAERLA
+230 GYTAFERARAERLA

-358 LAGELEPLAGRL
+358 LAGELSPIAGRL

-387 SLDSKASPLLHLQ
+387 SLDAKASPLLHLQ
-400 RLAPGEREQTLRD
+400 RLAPTEREQTLRD

-603 EQAKLKVREAELE
+603 EQAKLKVREGELE
-616 EAWMEALETLE
+616 EAWMQALETLE
-627 SMQASSSSASRTFNL
+627 SMQAELEALS
-642 ICSPNR
+642 
-648 PS
+648 

>member
-42 SLFALLR
+42 SLFALIR

-68 HMRQEVDTLERL
+68 HMRQEIETLERL

-86 DGDLRLRQ
+86 DGDLRLRE
-94 VQSDLAAAEAAH
+94 VQRDLAAAEAAH

-190 DWLKSYPGTL
+190 EWLKSYPGTL

-224 LTLYRG
+224 ITLYRG

-324 DKTILEKVKLQL
+324 DKAVLEKVKLQL

-376 VVGYFA
+376 AVGYFA

-400 RLAPGEREQTLRD
+400 RLAPTEREQTLRD

-513 EDYARWLVEYRQ
+513 EDYARWLVDYRQ

-576 LAKVDASLGDSDIY
+576 LAKIDTSLGDSDIY
-590 EPARKNELRDLLA
+590 EPARKNDLRDLLA
-603 EQAKLKVREAELE
+603 EQARLKVREAELE
-616 EAWMEALETLE
+616 EAWMEALELLE
-627 SMQASSSSASRTFNL
+627 SMQAELEALS
-642 ICSPNR
+642 
-648 PS
+648 

>member
-1 MIRLQNLTLQR
+1 MIRLSNLTLQR

-17 LEDAEL
+17 LEGAEL
-23 TLHAGHKAG
+23 TLHAGQKAG

-49 GELHPDSGDCFLP
+49 GELTPDSGDCQLP
-62 ADWRIA
+62 GDWRIA
-68 HMRQEVDTLERL
+68 HMRQEVDTLDRL

-94 VQSDLAAAEAAH
+94 VQADLAAAEAAH
-106 DGAAQARLHSELD
+106 DNAALARLHIELD

-128 RARKLLAGLGFTNE
+128 RARKLLAGLGFSNE
-142 QMDRQVGDFSGG
+142 QMDRRVGDFSGG

-176 PTNHLDLDAIIWLE
+176 PTNHLDLDAILWLE
-190 DWLKSYPGTL
+190 DWLKGYPGTL

-212 VVDHVA
+212 VVDHIA
-218 HVDQRK
+218 HVEQCK

-230 GYSAFERARAERLA
+230 GYTAFERARAERLA

-257 AHMESYIARFKAQAT
+257 AHMEKYIARFKAQAT

-284 ERMEELSAA
+284 ERMEELTAA

-305 STKIS
+305 SQKIS
-310 SPLIDLSDARLGYG
+310 SPLLDLSEARLGYG
-324 DKTILEKVKLQL
+324 DKTVLEKVKLQL

-358 LAGELEPLAGRL
+358 LSGELQPLAGRL
-370 TRGENT
+370 VRGENT
-376 VVGYFA
+376 SVGYFA

-400 RLAPGEREQTLRD
+400 RLAPTEREQTLRD
-413 FLGGFDFRGA
+413 FLGGFDFRGD
-423 RIDEPVLN
+423 RCDEPVLN

-474 QEFSGAVLVV
+474 QEFSGAVVVV

-493 TTDNFYLV
+493 TTDEFLLV
-501 ADGKVEEFDGDL
+501 ADGKMEAFDGDL
-513 EDYARWLVEYRQ
+513 DDYARWLVEYRQ

-559 KREADK
+559 KRQADK
-565 LEAELGKLHEK
+565 LEADLNKLHED
-576 LAKVDASLGDSDIY
+576 LAKVEASLGDSGVY
-590 EPARKNELRDLLA
+590 EAGRKDELRDLLA
-603 EQAKLKVREAELE
+603 RQAQLKGREAELE
-616 EAWMEALETLE
+616 EAWMGALEVLENMQAELEAL
-627 SMQASSSSASRTFNL
+627 S
-642 ICSPNR
+642 
-648 PS
+648 

>member
-23 TLHAGHKAG
+23 TLHAGQKAG

-49 GELHPDSGDCFLP
+49 GELAPDSGDCYLP

-68 HMRQEVDTLERL
+68 HMRQEVDTLERI

-86 DGDLRLRQ
+86 DGDVRLRE
-94 VQSDLAAAEAAH
+94 VQRELVDAEAAQ
-106 DGAAQARLHSELD
+106 DGAAQARLHAELD

-128 RARKLLAGLGFTNE
+128 RARKLLAGLGFSNE
-142 QMDRQVGDFSGG
+142 QMDREVASFSGG
-154 WRMRLNLAQALMCPS
+154 WRMRLSLAQALMCPS

-176 PTNHLDLDAIIWLE
+176 PTNHLDLDAILWLE
-190 DWLKSYPGTL
+190 DWLKGYPGTL
-200 LLISHDRDFLDA
+200 LLISHDRDFLDE

-218 HVDQRK
+218 HVEQQK

-244 QQQQAYEKQQAQR
+244 QQQQAYEKQQVQR
-257 AHMESYIARFKAQAT
+257 AHMEKYIARFKAQAT

-305 STKIS
+305 SVKIS
-310 SPLIDLSDARLGYG
+310 SPLLDLSEGRLGYG
-324 DKTILEKVKLQL
+324 DKAVLEKVKLQL
-336 TPGARIGLLG
+336 APGARIGLLG

-358 LAGELEPLAGRL
+358 LAGELTPISGRL
-370 TRGENT
+370 VRGENL

-400 RLAPGEREQTLRD
+400 RLAPGEREQVLRD

-493 TTDNFYLV
+493 TTDDFLLV
-501 ADGKVEEFDGDL
+501 ADGKVEPFDGDL
-513 EDYARWLVEYRQ
+513 DDYARWLVDYRQ
-525 RNAPVSN
+525 RHAPVSN
-532 TPVNPD
+532 TPVNLD

-559 KREADK
+559 KRQADK
-565 LEAELGKLHEK
+565 LERDLGEVHEK
-576 LAKVDASLGDSDIY
+576 LAKIEATLSDSGLY
-590 EPARKNELRDLLA
+590 EAARKDELRDLLA
-603 EQAKLKVREAELE
+603 QQAKLKVREGELE
-616 EAWMEALETLE
+616 EQWMEALELLE
-627 SMQASSSSASRTFNL
+627 EMQAQLEAL
-642 ICSPNR
+642 G
-648 PS
+648 

>member
-23 TLHAGHKAG
+23 TLHAGQKAG

-94 VQSDLAAAEAAH
+94 VQRDLAAAEAAH

-128 RARKLLAGLGFTNE
+128 RARKLLAGLGFTND

-190 DWLKSYPGTL
+190 EWLKSYPGTL
-200 LLISHDRDFLDA
+200 MLISHDRDFLDA

-224 LTLYRG
+224 ITLYRG

-284 ERMEELSAA
+284 ERMEELTAA

-305 STKIS
+305 SQKIS

-324 DKTILEKVKLQL
+324 EKTVLEKVKLQL

-358 LAGELEPLAGRL
+358 LAGELTPLAGRL

-400 RLAPGEREQTLRD
+400 RLAPTEREQTLRD

-446 WERPNL
+446 WDRPNL

-513 EDYARWLVEYRQ
+513 EDYTRWLVEYRQ
-525 RNAPVSN
+525 RNAPAST

-576 LAKVDASLGDSDIY
+576 LAKIDASLGDSDIY

-616 EAWMEALETLE
+616 EAWMEALELLE
-627 SMQASSSSASRTFNL
+627 SMQAELEALS
-642 ICSPNR
+642 
-648 PS
+648 

>member
-1 MIRLQNLTLQR
+1 MIRIQNLTLQR

-23 TLHAGHKAG
+23 TLHAGQKAG

-49 GELHPDSGDCFLP
+49 GELTPDAGACDLP
-62 ADWRIA
+62 PDWRIA
-68 HMRQEVDTLERL
+68 HMRQEVDTLDRV

-86 DGDLRLRQ
+86 DGDQRLRAIQ
-94 VQSDLAAAEAAH
+94 GELVTAEAGH
-106 DGAAQARLHSELD
+106 DGAALARLHSELD
-119 SADGYTADA
+119 AADGYTADA
-128 RARKLLAGLGFTNE
+128 RARKLLAGLGFTNA
-142 QMDRQVGDFSGG
+142 QMDLPVGDFSGG

-176 PTNHLDLDAIIWLE
+176 PTNHLDLDAILWLE
-190 DWLKSYPGTL
+190 DWLKGYLGTL

-212 VVDHVA
+212 VVDHIA

-224 LTLYRG
+224 LVLYRG
-230 GYSAFERARAERLA
+230 GYTAFERARAERLA
-244 QQQQAYEKQQAQR
+244 QQQQVYEKQQARR
-257 AHMESYIARFKAQAT
+257 AHMEKYIARFKAQAT

-284 ERMEELSAA
+284 ERMEEISAA
-293 HVDSPFD
+293 HVDSPFE

-305 STKIS
+305 AHKLS
-310 SPLIDLSDARLGYG
+310 SPLLDMAEARLGYG
-324 DKTILEKVKLQL
+324 SKVVLEKVKLQL

-358 LAGELEPLAGRL
+358 LAGELEPLAGALR
-370 TRGENT
+370 RGENLE
-376 VVGYFA
+376 VGYFA

-387 SLDSKASPLLHLQ
+387 SLDGKASPLLHLQ
-400 RLAPGEREQTLRD
+400 RLAPTEREQTLKD

-446 WERPNL
+446 WGRPNL

-493 TTDNFYLV
+493 TTDNFLLV
-501 ADGKVEEFDGDL
+501 AEGRVEPFDGDL
-513 EDYARWLVEYRQ
+513 DDYARWLVDYRQ
-525 RNAPVSN
+525 RNAPASTSVAN
-532 TPVNPD
+532 GER
-538 KTDKKAQRQ
+538 TDKKAQRQ

-559 KREADK
+559 KREAEK
-565 LEAELGKLHEK
+565 LEASLGKLHEE
-576 LAKVDASLGDSDIY
+576 LARIETRLADSSLY
-590 EPARKNELRDLLA
+590 EAAKRDELKELLA
-603 EQAKLKVREAELE
+603 RQAALKVEESSLEERWMTALELLENMQAELE
-616 EAWMEALETLE
+616 RLG
-627 SMQASSSSASRTFNL
+627 
-642 ICSPNR
+642 
-648 PS
+648 